1 MHVRAPKPLSGI
13 CRSVYMFARW
23 NINRSKVLSTDVF
36 KILLEIRVRCDI
48 FCPYLLILGDGGAE
62 NQVLKG
68 GGVIVSVPRSEFCCY
83 VSFQMSVTV
92 CPSGRDLWSK
102 VQNPAIS
109 IGTYSRIFT
118 HNVADRINSIVEEY
132 LPCFG

>member
-36 KILLEIRVRCDI
+36 KILLEIRARCDI

-83 VSFQMSVTV
+83 VSFSDERNSMSKWQRFVEQGAK
-92 CPSGRDLWSK
+92 SRHLDRNIF
-102 VQNPAIS
+102 QNLHP
-109 IGTYSRIFT
+109 
-118 HNVADRINSIVEEY
+118 
-132 LPCFG
+132 